1 MTRHRVQVNV
11 VDTRGK
17 RRPVLKSRTCR
28 IPQRLAHL
36 LFGDFCE
43 VLVLSPGKT
52 VDVVEIHEIKEENG
66 NEAV

>member
-11 VDTRGK
+11 VDTRGR
-17 RRPVLKSRTCR
+17 RRPVLKSRVCR
-28 IPQRLAHL
+28 ISQRLARL
-36 LFGDFCE
+36 LFGDFSE

-52 VDVVEIHEIKEENG
+52 VDVVEIHEIKEENR